1 MGALFQNSF
10 YVVNNLNAILYGV
23 ELVLYFM
30 TIRQIYINKH
40 KTRMDK
46 FLVVFSTILLVLNTI
61 YWTTQSYFGQ
71 QMWVVH
77 ADYPGGMD
85 AYLNDNVAVWYQT
98 WGSAAVMVSNL
109 MADALMMYR
118 LYVIWDNRLVV
129 ILPALIWLG
138 SLGSCLGLLY
148 ESGRPD
154 GNYFAGIA
162 TKFGTAWNS
171 LVFSFNVIVTS
182 LICGRIIYIGR
193 RLGPMSDEGT
203 KAYTGAVAIIVE
215 SALPFTLGSMIYV
228 ITYGIGSD
236 IAVAFSGYSMF
247 TAISPQLIALRVL
260 TRRAWRKESTSALI
274 TTINFSDRTNVTT
287 ATQGAGGPKNEYE
300 LDKPQAGDASSS
312 MHKSS
317 VHTKTVAEL
326 VV

>member
-1 MGALFQNSF
+1 MTASLFQNSF

-23 ELVLYFM
+23 ELTLYFM
-30 TIRQIYINKH
+30 TLRQVAQ
-40 KTRMDK
+40 TRRRTKQDK
-46 FLVVFSTILLVLNTI
+46 FLVVFSTALLVLNTI

-98 WGSAAVMVSNL
+98 WGSAAVMISQL
-109 MADALMMYR
+109 MADVLLMFR
-118 LYVIWDNRLVV
+118 LTVIWDNNPIV
-129 ILPALIWLG
+129 IVPALIWFG
-138 SLGSCLGLLY
+138 SFASCLGLLY

-171 LVFSFNVIVTS
+171 LTFSFNVIVTS

-193 RLGPMSDEGT
+193 RLSGTDEGT

-215 SALPFTLGSMIYV
+215 SALPFTLGNLAYV
-228 ITYGIGSD
+228 ITYGMGSD
-236 IAVAFSGYSMF
+236 IAIAFSWYSMF

-260 TRRAWRKESTSALI
+260 RRRAWQKDSAASFLS
-274 TTINFSDRTNVTT
+274 TINFSDRTNVTT
-287 ATQGAGGPKNEYE
+287 NEGSRTEYE
-300 LDKPQAGDASSS
+300 TERKLDADSSLNLSTLRASRNADY
-312 MHKSS
+312 
-317 VHTKTVAEL
+317 TA
-326 VV
+326 